1 MSRVSHPLERFGPA
15 TRTWFDQAFPAGPTP
30 AQEGAWEAVSEGR
43 NTLVVAPTGS
53 GKTLSA
59 FLWSLD
65 RLLTAPAPE
74 DRSRRCRVLY
84 VSPLKALAVD
94 VERNLRVPLAGIAA
108 AADDAGREL
117 TRVTVGVRT
126 GDTPA
131 DERRRL
137 ATRPPDI
144 LITTP
149 ESLFLVLTSRARE
162 GLSGVETVI
171 VDEVHAL
178 AGTKRGAH
186 LALSLERL
194 EALLERPAQRIGLSA
209 TVRPPELVASFL
221 GGAAIVSPP
230 DSPSMDLR
238 VVVPVPDMEEP
249 DAPERAALPPDAP
262 EETGAEGIGA
272 EGIGAA
278 PGAFPA
284 PLDDCPGG
292 LPARRE
298 ADAGPEPVDRT
309 GRAGSLWPHI
319 EGRVL
324 DLVESHRSTIVFT
337 NGRRTAE
344 KLCARVNDL
353 YAERHG
359 LGFAPEE
366 SAAEVMGQAGQSRG
380 GAPVVARAHHGSMSK
395 AERAL
400 IEDDLKAGRLPC
412 VVATSSLE
420 LGVDMG
426 AVDLVVQVASPP
438 SVASG
443 LQRVGRAGHQ
453 VGETSRGVF
462 LPQFR
467 GDLLA
472 TAVVAERMRAGGIER
487 LEMPLNPLDVL
498 SQQIVAMVAM
508 DDWPVADLAALV
520 RRAAPFSD
528 LSDPVLE
535 SVLDMLSGRYP
546 SDEFAELRPRVVW
559 DREADVL
566 RARPGAQRL
575 AVISGGTI
583 PDRGLYGVHLASG
596 ADGGGRAPTRVGELD
611 EEMVYE
617 SRVGDVFVLGS
628 TSWRIDAI
636 TADRVLVTPA
646 PGRPGR
652 MPFWKAD
659 AQGRPAEL
667 GRAIGAMTREL
678 SEAEPARA
686 LALAEEAGL
695 DRWAA
700 RNLVAYVADQRR
712 ATGQVPDERTI
723 VVERF
728 RDQVG
733 DWRAVVHSPLG
744 ARVHAPWALAIA
756 ARVRER
762 FGADAQVVH
771 GDDGIVL
778 RLPDADGLD
787 RAGGLADLVAL
798 DPETVEAAVTDE
810 LTGSALFAAR
820 FRECAARALLLPRQ
834 RPDRRMPLWQQRL
847 RASSLLS
854 VAGRYGSFPI
864 VLETVRECLR
874 DVFDV
879 PALVGVLGDLRARR
893 TRVVEVRTERASPF
907 AQSLLMEYT
916 AAFLYEGDAPAAE
929 LRAQAL
935 TLDSSL
941 LADLLGEADLRDL
954 LDPDVVAGVGG
965 LLQRTDAPVR
975 DAEGAADLLR
985 EVGPLTT
992 GEAADRGV
1000 LPEWLDGLERDG
1012 RAVRMRLPGAPA
1024 GAERWCAVED
1034 AARLRDALGVSP
1046 PPGVPAA
1053 LLEPVADPRRDLVS
1067 RYARTHGPFTSAE
1080 AAERLGLSEDA
1091 VLAVLRGLSREGR
1104 VTRGAFRPEGTA
1116 PHAPAG
1122 EGGGRAGPGAE
1133 WCDADVLRRLRRG
1146 SIARLR
1152 REVEPVDPAVLAR
1165 FAPLWQRAAPSE
1177 RRRGPDAVFEAVE
1190 SLRGAAVAASSLESL
1205 VLPCRVEGYATN
1217 RLDELTQAGEVV
1229 WAGVGTLPGED
1240 GWLTLVPAEEAAV
1253 LLPDPSPPDEGTL
1266 PHTVLGVLREGGA
1279 LFFRD
1284 VADRTAR
1291 SVGAAAVAD
1300 RDLVEALW
1308 TLVWDGLVT
1317 NDTLAPLRARL
1328 GAGPAPRRS
1337 PSRPG
1342 RVRAPAMPTRSGPP
1356 TAAGRWW
1363 VLPDREPDPTRRALA
1378 RVEARLER
1386 SGVLVRGWQGR
1397 NVSHEEYR
1405 VLRTMEESGR
1415 ARRGYFVEGLGG
1427 AQFALAGAVDR
1438 LRALAGD
1445 APGGPLAPVVLAAT
1459 DPANPFGA
1467 DLPWPRGTGDAPVAS
1482 GAGRHPGAV
1491 VVLDGGRPTLYAG
1504 RGGRSVLTFD
1514 SPPDLLER
1522 AARAL
1527 AATVREGAVGAL
1539 TVERADGAEV
1549 FGTPVDAALTA
1560 AGFHVTPKGLRLRP

>member
-1 MSRVSHPLERFGPA
+1 MSRAPHPLERFGPA
-15 TRTWFDQAFPAGPTP
+15 TRTWFDQAFPAGPTT
-30 AQEGAWEAVSEGR
+30 AQSGAWESVSEGR

-84 VSPLKALAVD
+84 VSPLKALAAD

-108 AADDAGREL
+108 AAGAAGQEL
-117 TRVTVGVRT
+117 SRVTVGVRT

-209 TVRPPELVASFL
+209 TVRPPELVAEFL

-230 DSPSMDLR
+230 DAPGLDLR

-249 DAPERAALPPDAP
+249 DAPERAVLPPDAP
-262 EETGAEGIGA
+262 EETGAEETGA
-272 EGIGAA
+272 EIEPVTGGAPA
-278 PGAFPA
+278 AVDRSAFP
-284 PLDDCPGG
+284 D
-292 LPARRE
+292 R
-298 ADAGPEPVDRT
+298 PEPDPRGGGT
-309 GRAGSLWPHI
+309 RRGGSIWPHV
-319 EGRVL
+319 ERRVL

-353 YAERHG
+353 HAERHG
-359 LGFAPEE
+359 RELPPEE
-366 SAAEVMGQAGQSRG
+366 SAAQVMGQSGQSRG
-380 GAPVVARAHHGSMSK
+380 ADAVVARAHHGSMSK
-395 AERAL
+395 SERAL
-400 IEDDLKAGRLPC
+400 IEDDLKAGRLRC

-472 TAVVAERMRAGGIER
+472 TTVVAERMRAGGIER
-487 LEMPLNPLDVL
+487 LEMPVNPLDVL
-498 SQQIVAMVAM
+498 SQHIVAMVAM
-508 DDWPVADLAALV
+508 DDWTVDGLAALV
-520 RRAAPFSD
+520 RRAAPFAGLADS
-528 LSDPVLE
+528 VLE

-566 RARPGAQRL
+566 RSRPGAQRL

-583 PDRGLYGVHLASG
+583 PDRGLYGVHLAAG
-596 ADGGGRAPTRVGELD
+596 PDGDRGGRAPTRVGELD

-628 TSWRIDAI
+628 TSWRIEAI
-636 TADRVLVTPA
+636 TADRVLVSPA

-659 AQGRPAEL
+659 AQGRPVEL

-678 SEAEPARA
+678 ADSEPEEA

-700 RNLVAYVADQRR
+700 RNLVAYVADQRW

-778 RLPDADGLD
+778 RLPDTDDLD

-798 DPETVEAAVTDE
+798 DPETVEAVVTDE

-847 RASSLLS
+847 RASHLLS

-864 VLETVRECLR
+864 VLETVRECLQ

-879 PALVGVLGDLRARR
+879 PALVEVLGDLRARR

-929 LRAQAL
+929 VRAQAL
-935 TLDSSL
+935 TLDPSL
-941 LADLLGEADLRDL
+941 LADLLGHADLREL
-954 LDPDVVAGVGG
+954 LDPDVVEQVGA
-965 LLQRTDAPVR
+965 LLQRTAAPVR

-992 GEAADRGV
+992 EEAALRGV
-1000 LPEWLDGLERDG
+1000 AAEWLEGLEDEG
-1012 RAVRMRLPGAPA
+1012 RIVRMRLPGAPP
-1024 GAERWCAVED
+1024 GAPSWCAVED
-1034 AARLRDALGVSP
+1034 VARLRDALGAEP

-1053 LLEPVADPRRDLVS
+1053 LLEPVSAPGRDLVS

-1080 AAERLGLSEDA
+1080 AAARLGLSEDE
-1091 VLAVLRGLSREGR
+1091 VLGVLRVLSREGR
-1104 VTRGAFRPEGTA
+1104 VSQGGFRPVGTA
-1116 PHAPAG
+1116 PRG
-1122 EGGGRAGPGAE
+1122 SVGDGGGGTAGGSATE

-1165 FAPLWQRAAPSE
+1165 FAPLWQRATPSE
-1177 RRRGPDAVFEAVE
+1177 RWRGPDAVFEAVE
-1190 SLRGAAVAASSLESL
+1190 SLRGAPVAASSLESL
-1205 VLPCRVEGYATN
+1205 VLPARVEGYAPN

-1240 GWLTLVPAEEAAV
+1240 GWLTLVPADEAAV
-1253 LLPDPSPPDEGTL
+1253 LLPDPLPPDEGTL

-1291 SVGAAAVAD
+1291 VTGASAVTD

-1308 TLVWDGLVT
+1308 ELVWDGLVT

-1328 GAGPAPRRS
+1328 GAGAAPRRA
-1337 PSRPG
+1337 PSRAG
-1342 RVRAPAMPTRSGPP
+1342 RIRRPVLPTRSGPP
-1356 TAAGRWW
+1356 SVAGRWW
-1363 VLPDREPDPTRRALA
+1363 VLPEREPDPTRRALA

-1386 SGVLVRGWQGR
+1386 AGLLVRGWQGR
-1397 NVSHEEYR
+1397 NVSQEEYR
-1405 VLRTMEESGR
+1405 VLRSMEESGR

-1438 LRALAGD
+1438 LRALSGD

-1459 DPANPFGA
+1459 DPANPFGT
-1467 DLPWPRGTGDAPVAS
+1467 DLPWPRGSEEMVLAS
-1482 GAGRHPGAV
+1482 RPGRNPGAV
-1491 VVLDGGRPTLYAG
+1491 VVVDGGRLTLYAG
-1504 RGGRSVLTFD
+1504 RGGRSVLTFG

-1527 AATVREGAVGAL
+1527 AAVVREGAVGAL

-1549 FGTPVDAALTA
+1549 FGTPVDAALVS

>member
-1 MSRVSHPLERFGPA
+1 MSRAPRPLERFGPA
-15 TRTWFDQAFPAGPTP
+15 TRAWFDRAFPAGPTP
-30 AQEGAWEAVSEGR
+30 AQTGAWESVQRGR
-43 NTLVVAPTGS
+43 NTLAVAPTGS

-65 RLLTAPAPE
+65 RLTSAPVPE
-74 DRSRRCRVLY
+74 DRARRCRVLY

-108 AADDAGREL
+108 AAEAGGHAL
-117 TRVTVGVRT
+117 SPVTVGVRT

-131 DERRRL
+131 AERRRL
-137 ATRPPDI
+137 ATRPPDV

-162 GLSGVETVI
+162 GLAGVETVI

-178 AGTKRGAH
+178 AGSKRGAH

-194 EALLERPAQRIGLSA
+194 DALLDRPAQRIGLSA
-209 TVRPPELVASFL
+209 TVRPPDLVARFL
-221 GGAAIVSPP
+221 GGADVVAPPGSPG
-230 DSPSMDLR
+230 MDLR

-249 DAPERAALPPDAP
+249 GVPEPTRPSG
-262 EETGAEGIGA
+262 GAEGDGN
-272 EGIGAA
+272 
-278 PGAFPA
+278 
-284 PLDDCPGG
+284 
-292 LPARRE
+292 AR
-298 ADAGPEPVDRT
+298 DAG
-309 GRAGSLWPHI
+309 GGGSLWPHV
-319 EGRVL
+319 ERRVL

-353 YAERHG
+353 HAERHG
-359 LGFAPEE
+359 GRLPPEE
-366 SAAEVMGQAGQSRG
+366 VPAQVIAQSGHSRG
-380 GAPVVARAHHGSMSK
+380 GPPVVARAHHGSMSK

-400 IEDDLKAGRLPC
+400 IEDELKQGRLRC

-426 AVDLVVQVASPP
+426 AVDLVVQVSSPP

-462 LPQFR
+462 LPRFR

-472 TAVVAERMRAGGIER
+472 TAVVVGQMRAGAIER
-487 LEMPLNPLDVL
+487 LEMPRNPLDVL
-498 SQQIVAMVAM
+498 SQQVVAMAAM
-508 DDWPVADLAALV
+508 DDWPVPELAALV
-520 RRAAPFSD
+520 RRAAPFAD
-528 LSDPVLE
+528 LADTVLE

-546 SDEFAELRPRVVW
+546 SDEFAELRPRLVW

-575 AVISGGTI
+575 AVVSGGTI
-583 PDRGLYGVHLASG
+583 PDRGVYGVHLTG
-596 ADGGGRAPTRVGELD
+596 RDGDSAPGRAPTRVGELD

-628 TSWRIDAI
+628 TSWRIEAI
-636 TADRVLVTPA
+636 TADRVLVSPA

-667 GRAIGAMTREL
+667 GRAVGALTREL
-678 SEAEPARA
+678 AAAEPARA
-686 LALAEEAGL
+686 LALAEGAGL
-695 DRWAA
+695 DAWAA
-700 RNLVAYVADQRR
+700 RNLVEYVSEQRE
-712 ATGQVPDERTI
+712 ATGHVPDDRTV

-744 ARVHAPWALAIA
+744 ARVHAPWAMALA
-756 ARVRER
+756 RRLRDR

-778 RLPDADGLD
+778 RLPDAGGWD
-787 RAGGLADLVAL
+787 RPGELADLVAL
-798 DPETVEAAVTDE
+798 DPEEVEEAVTGE
-810 LTGSALFAAR
+810 LPGSALFAAR

-847 RASSLLS
+847 RASNLLS

-864 VLETVRECLR
+864 VLEAVRECLR

-879 PALVGVLGDLRARR
+879 PALVEALEGIRSRR
-893 TRVVEVRTERASPF
+893 TRVVEARTEAASPF
-907 AQSLLMEYT
+907 ARSLMMEYT

-935 TLDSSL
+935 TLDASL
-941 LADLLGEADLRDL
+941 LADLLGEADLREL
-954 LDPDVVAGVGG
+954 LDPRVVEEVGA
-965 LLQRTDAPVR
+965 LLQRTAPGSGAR

-992 GEAADRGV
+992 EEAGARGARR
-1000 LPEWLDGLERDG
+1000 EWLEELESAG
-1012 RAVRMRLPGAPA
+1012 RVVRMAVA

-1034 AARLRDALGVSP
+1034 AARLRDALGARP
-1046 PPGVPAA
+1046 PAGVAGA
-1053 LLEPVADPRRDLVS
+1053 LLEPVEAPTRDLVS
-1067 RYARTHGPFTSAE
+1067 RYARTHGPFSSGE
-1080 AAERLGLSEDA
+1080 AAARLGLGADVVEG
-1091 VLAVLRGLSREGR
+1091 VLRDLSRLGR
-1104 VTRGAFRPEGTA
+1104 VHQGGFRPGGT
-1116 PHAPAG
+1116 G
-1122 EGGGRAGPGAE
+1122 TE

-1146 SIARLR
+1146 SVARLR
-1152 REVEPVDPAVLAR
+1152 SEVEPVAQTALAA
-1165 FAPLWQRAAPSE
+1165 FAPLWQRAVAGE
-1177 RRRGPDAVFEAVE
+1177 RWRGPDAVFEAVE
-1190 SLRGAAVAASSLESL
+1190 SLRGATVAASALETL
-1205 VLPCRVEGYATN
+1205 VLPSRVEDYAPR

-1229 WAGVGTLPGED
+1229 WAGAGALPGRD
-1240 GWLTLVPAEEAAV
+1240 GWVCLAPADEAAL
-1253 LLPDPSPPDEGTL
+1253 LLPEPVPPREGSTA
-1266 PHTVLGVLREGGA
+1266 HAVLEALRGGGA

-1284 VADRTAR
+1284 VADRVA
-1291 SVGAAAVAD
+1291 GASGGSAVTDAE
-1300 RDLVEALW
+1300 LVAALW
-1308 TLVWDGLVT
+1308 ELVWSGCVT
-1317 NDTLAPLRARL
+1317 NDTPAPLRAVL
-1328 GAGPAPRRS
+1328 GSGAAPRRS
-1337 PSRPG
+1337 PSRAG
-1342 RVRAPAMPTRSGPP
+1342 RLARPVLPTRSGPP

-1363 VLPDREPDPTRRALA
+1363 ALPEREGDPTRRVLA
-1378 RVEARLER
+1378 RLEARLER
-1386 SGVLVRGWQGR
+1386 RGVLVRGYQGGR
-1397 NVSHEEYR
+1397 ISPDEYR

-1415 ARRGYFVEGLGG
+1415 VRRGYFVDGLGG
-1427 AQFALAGAVDR
+1427 AQFALPGAVDR
-1438 LRALAGD
+1438 LRAVS
-1445 APGGPLAPVVLAAT
+1445 GGAAEPVVLAAT
-1459 DPANPFGA
+1459 DPANPFGT
-1467 DLPWPRGTGDAPVAS
+1467 DLPWPGDAQPRPGRS
-1482 GAGRHPGAV
+1482 AGSLV
-1491 VVLDGGRPTLYAG
+1491 VVDGGRLTLYVG
-1504 RGGRSVLTFD
+1504 RGGRSVLTFG
-1514 SPPDLLER
+1514 SPPALLER

-1527 AATVREGAVGAL
+1527 AGAVRDGRAGAL

-1549 FGTPVDAALTA
+1549 FATPVDAALVA